1 MDHERSDR
9 FLNIFPVFV
18 TGVAFLYQTA

>member
-9 FLNIFPVFV
+9 FLNIFPMFV
-18 TGVAFLYQTA
+18 TVVAFLHQIA